1 MDHGLVMQVELPRTA
16 AKVHAIDLQFEG
28 LRAHRW
34 IIPARVRVCGIAG
47 GALPTADALAAGT
60 G

>member
-1 MDHGLVMQVELPRTA
+1 MMQVELPRNA